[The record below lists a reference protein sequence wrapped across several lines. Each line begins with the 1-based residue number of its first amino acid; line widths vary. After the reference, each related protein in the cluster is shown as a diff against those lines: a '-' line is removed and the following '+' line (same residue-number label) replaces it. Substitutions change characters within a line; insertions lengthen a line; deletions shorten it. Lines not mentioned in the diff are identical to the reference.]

1 MLTLVAAA
9 ILSFMIFFP
18 LVVATS
24 VFKVLD
30 EKQSSKF
37 LRIFFP
43 KYYLYGFVLSVIGL
57 TLSAYYQIK
66 LSMLISGKKVLP
78 FLFQEKCNTEN
89 LFKLFCEFFD
99 NYKFHKDKFVKLS
112 KDLENEIKFNKLH
125 KFSVFINFLQIIG
138 CIFLLV
144 TYLK

>member
-43 KYYLYGFVLSVIGL
+43 KYYLYGFFLIGIGL
-57 TLSAYYQIK
+57 TLSIYYDNK
-66 LSMLISGKKVLP
+66 LSMLIFLVIMVGFVFSRQVLTP
-78 FLFQEKCNTEN
+78 MINK
-89 LFKLFCEFFD
+89 
-99 NYKFHKDKFVKLS
+99 S
-112 KDLENEIKFNKLH
+112 KDLGDESKFNKLH
-125 KFSVFINFLQIIG
+125 KYSVFINFLQIIG
-138 CIFLLV
+138 SIFLLV

>member
-1 MLTLVAAA
+1 MLILVAAA
-9 ILSFMIFFP
+9 TISFMIFFP

-43 KYYLYGFVLSVIGL
+43 KYYLYGFVLSLAGVI
-57 TLSAYYQIK
+57 LSIYFENK
-66 LSMLISGKKVLP
+66 LSILIYSFIMVGFIFSRQTLTPMVNKAKDSND
-78 FLFQEKCNTEN
+78 EK
-89 LFKLFCEFFD
+89 
-99 NYKFHKDKFVKLS
+99 
-112 KDLENEIKFNKLH
+112 KFNKLH
-125 KFSVFINFLQIIG
+125 KLSVFINFLQIIG

-144 TYLK
+144 VYLK

>member
-1 MLTLVAAA
+1 MLIFVAAA

-43 KYYLYGFVLSVIGL
+43 KYYLFGIVLS
-57 TLSAYYQIK
+57 LSGII
-66 LSMLISGKKVLP
+66 LSTFEKSNVSLLVFSFILLG
-78 FLFQEKCNTEN
+78 FLFSRQILMPMINKAKDEN
-89 LFKLFCEFFD
+89 ID
-99 NYKFHKDKFVKLS
+99 N
-112 KDLENEIKFNKLH
+112 KFNKLH
-125 KFSVFINFLQIIG
+125 KFSVFINFVQMIASV
-138 CIFLLV
+138 FLLV
-144 TYLK
+144 MYLK

>member
-30 EKQSSKF
+30 EQQSSKF

-43 KYYLYGFVLSVIGL
+43 KYYLYGFVLSAIGF
-57 TLSAYYQIK
+57 TLSTYYENKI
-66 LSMLISGKKVLP
+66 SMLIFLLIMVGFVFSRQVLMP
-78 FLFQEKCNTEN
+78 MINI
-89 LFKLFCEFFD
+89 
-99 NYKFHKDKFVKLS
+99 S
-112 KDLENEIKFNKLH
+112 KDLKNESKFNKLH
-125 KFSVFINFLQIIG
+125 KLSVFINFLQIIG

-144 TYLK
+144 IYLK

>member
-1 MLTLVAAA
+1 MLILVAAA
-9 ILSFMIFFP
+9 TLSFMIFFP

-43 KYYLYGFVLSVIGL
+43 KYYLYGFVLSLAGVI
-57 TLSAYYQIK
+57 LSIYFENK
-66 LSMLISGKKVLP
+66 LSILIYSFIMVGFIFSRQILTPMVNKAKDSND
-78 FLFQEKCNTEN
+78 EK
-89 LFKLFCEFFD
+89 
-99 NYKFHKDKFVKLS
+99 
-112 KDLENEIKFNKLH
+112 KFNKLH
-125 KFSVFINFLQIIG
+125 KLSVFINFLQIIG

-144 TYLK
+144 VYLI

>member
-1 MLTLVAAA
+1 MLILITAA

-43 KYYLYGFVLSVIGL
+43 KYYLFGFVLSLTGLIIAIFDKNNMSLIVFLLIIIG
-57 TLSAYYQIK
+57 
-66 LSMLISGKKVLP
+66 
-78 FLFQEKCNTEN
+78 FLFSRQFLMPLINKAKDNNNEK
-89 LFKLFCEFFD
+89 
-99 NYKFHKDKFVKLS
+99 
-112 KDLENEIKFNKLH
+112 KFNILH
-125 KFSVFINFLQIIG
+125 RVSVLINFIQISLCVFLLI
-138 CIFLLV
+138 IFL
-144 TYLK
+144 K

>member
-1 MLTLVAAA
+1 MLTLVASA

-24 VFKVLD
+24 VFKVLN

-43 KYYLYGFVLSVIGL
+43 KYYLYGFVLSAIGL
-57 TLSAYYQIK
+57 SLSTYYENK
-66 LSMLISGKKVLP
+66 LSMLIFLLITVGFVFSRQVLMP
-78 FLFQEKCNTEN
+78 MINK
-89 LFKLFCEFFD
+89 
-99 NYKFHKDKFVKLS
+99 S
-112 KDLENEIKFNKLH
+112 KDLKDESKFNKLH

-138 CIFLLV
+138 CILLLV

>member
-43 KYYLYGFVLSVIGL
+43 KYYLYGFVLSAIGL
-57 TLSAYYQIK
+57 TLSTYYDNK
-66 LSMLISGKKVLP
+66 LSMLIFLLIMVGFVFSRQVLMP
-78 FLFQEKCNTEN
+78 MINK
-89 LFKLFCEFFD
+89 
-99 NYKFHKDKFVKLS
+99 S
-112 KDLENEIKFNKLH
+112 KDLEDAIKFNKLH

-144 TYLK
+144 THLK

>member
-9 ILSFMIFFP
+9 TLSFMIFFP

-43 KYYLYGFVLSVIGL
+43 KYYLYGFVLSLTGVI
-57 TLSAYYQIK
+57 LSIYFENK
-66 LSMLISGKKVLP
+66 LSILIYSFIMVGFIFSRQILTPMVNKA
-78 FLFQEKCNTEN
+78 
-89 LFKLFCEFFD
+89 
-99 NYKFHKDKFVKLS
+99 
-112 KDLENEIKFNKLH
+112 KDLNDEKKFNKLH
-125 KFSVFINFLQIIG
+125 KLSVFINFLQIMG

-144 TYLK
+144 VYLK

>member
-9 ILSFMIFFP
+9 TLSFMIFFP

-43 KYYLYGFVLSVIGL
+43 KYYLYGFVLSVAGAI
-57 TLSAYYQIK
+57 LSIYFENK
-66 LSMLISGKKVLP
+66 LSILIYSFIMVGFIFSRQILTPMVNKAKDSND
-78 FLFQEKCNTEN
+78 EK
-89 LFKLFCEFFD
+89 
-99 NYKFHKDKFVKLS
+99 
-112 KDLENEIKFNKLH
+112 KFNKLH
-125 KFSVFINFLQIIG
+125 KLSVFINFLQIIG

-144 TYLK
+144 VYLI

>member
-1 MLTLVAAA
+1 MLILVAAA

-43 KYYLYGFVLSVIGL
+43 KYYLYGFVLSAIGL
-57 TLSAYYQIK
+57 TLSTYYENK
-66 LSMLISGKKVLP
+66 LSILIFLLIMVGFALSRQVLMP
-78 FLFQEKCNTEN
+78 MINK
-89 LFKLFCEFFD
+89 
-99 NYKFHKDKFVKLS
+99 S
-112 KDLENEIKFNKLH
+112 KDLKDESKFSKLH

>member
-1 MLTLVAAA
+1 MLILVAAA
-9 ILSFMIFFP
+9 TLSFMIFFP

-43 KYYLYGFVLSVIGL
+43 KYYLYGFVLSLAGVILSIYFENILSILVYSFIMVSFIFSRQIL
-57 TLSAYYQIK
+57 TPMVNKA
-66 LSMLISGKKVLP
+66 
-78 FLFQEKCNTEN
+78 
-89 LFKLFCEFFD
+89 
-99 NYKFHKDKFVKLS
+99 
-112 KDLENEIKFNKLH
+112 KDLNDEKKFNKLH
-125 KFSVFINFLQIIG
+125 KLSVFINFLQIIG

-144 TYLK
+144 VYLK

>member
-9 ILSFMIFFP
+9 TLSFMIFFP

-43 KYYLYGFVLSVIGL
+43 KYYLYGFVLSLVGVI
-57 TLSAYYQIK
+57 LSIYFENK
-66 LSMLISGKKVLP
+66 LSILVYSFILVGFIFSRQILTPMVNKA
-78 FLFQEKCNTEN
+78 
-89 LFKLFCEFFD
+89 
-99 NYKFHKDKFVKLS
+99 
-112 KDLENEIKFNKLH
+112 KDLNDEKKFNKLH
-125 KFSVFINFLQIIG
+125 KLSVFINFLQIIG

-144 TYLK
+144 VYLK

>member
-1 MLTLVAAA
+1 MLILITAA

-18 LVVATS
+18 IVVATS

-43 KYYLYGFVLSVIGL
+43 KYYLYGFILSFLGLVISALKQEINSVLFYIFIALGFFFSR
-57 TLSAYYQIK
+57 QILMPMINK
-66 LSMLISGKKVLP
+66 A
-78 FLFQEKCNTEN
+78 
-89 LFKLFCEFFD
+89 
-99 NYKFHKDKFVKLS
+99 KDEA
-112 KDLENEIKFNKLH
+112 KDIKFNKLH
-125 KFSVFINFLQIIG
+125 RLSVFINFLQIIS
-138 CIFLLV
+138 CLFLLV

>member
-1 MLTLVAAA
+1 MITAA

-43 KYYLYGFVLSVIGL
+43 KYYLFGFVLSLIGL
-57 TLSAYYQIK
+57 V
-66 LSMLISGKKVLP
+66 LSMYYENKSSTLIFLLIMIGFIFSRQVLMP
-78 FLFQEKCNTEN
+78 IINKA
-89 LFKLFCEFFD
+89 
-99 NYKFHKDKFVKLS
+99 
-112 KDLENEIKFNKLH
+112 KDLNNENKFNKLH
-125 KFSVFINFLQIIG
+125 KLSVFINLLQIIG
-138 CIFLLV
+138 CILLLV

>member
-9 ILSFMIFFP
+9 TLSFMIFFP

-24 VFKVLD
+24 VFRVLD

-43 KYYLYGFVLSVIGL
+43 KYYLYGFVLSLVGVI
-57 TLSAYYQIK
+57 LSIYFENK
-66 LSMLISGKKVLP
+66 LSILVYSFILVGFIFSRQILTPMVNKA
-78 FLFQEKCNTEN
+78 
-89 LFKLFCEFFD
+89 
-99 NYKFHKDKFVKLS
+99 
-112 KDLENEIKFNKLH
+112 KDLNDEKKFNKLH

-144 TYLK
+144 VYLK